1 MNPWICA
8 LLISLAGGAG
18 GFVSA
23 LMSNNGF
30 AMPRRIEGI
39 WCPGAFSTVLI
50 GAFAA
55 WASWAFYGSG
65 VGIDLADTAARPHL
79 QMPALAGAFVV
90 GVVGGKWITNEAD
103 KRLLK
108 ESVKV
113 AASKEVSKEKIE
125 EIAAGTPLEVLRA
138 VKTA

>member
-1 MNPWICA
+1 MNPWVCALIICA
-8 LLISLAGGAG
+8 AGGAG
-18 GFVSA
+18 GFVNA

-30 AMPRRIEGI
+30 AMPRRIEGV
-39 WCPGAFSTVLI
+39 WCPGALSTVMI

-65 VGIDLADTAARPHL
+65 VGIDLADAVTRPHL
-79 QMPALAGAFVV
+79 QMPALAGAFLV

-108 ESVKV
+108 ESIKV
-113 AASKEVSKEKIE
+113 AATKEVSKEKAD
-125 EIAAGTPLEVLRA
+125 EILSGTPLEVLKS
-138 VKTA
+138 VKAY